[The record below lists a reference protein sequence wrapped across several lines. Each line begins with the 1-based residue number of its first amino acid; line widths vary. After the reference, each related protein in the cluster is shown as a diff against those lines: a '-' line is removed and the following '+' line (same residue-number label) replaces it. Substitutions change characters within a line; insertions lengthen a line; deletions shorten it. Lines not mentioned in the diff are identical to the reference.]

1 MEGEL
6 EEAGPVDAAGAG
18 APSMPGPGASTGR
31 TPEGAGD
38 TPSRGIR
45 SLEAVTAALAV
56 VLLGWLFTPC
66 LRSGD
71 AAAYVEEAMALRGG
85 GPLLRPLHAGYVA
98 ALAAVSPAGPGADA
112 AANALSA
119 GLAAIA
125 LASARSTASSLGAG
139 RVAALVPVWF
149 LLGASPFLD
158 SALFAEVY
166 GPAAAALLASAALG
180 LSGRTWAVPVLAG
193 WAVTV
198 NPGAA
203 AWIPTLSLLAAR
215 GGIRRSVTGA
225 LCVLPAAALGA
236 LWVDGWLAGPRGAL
250 AAWDGDVG
258 PVLSLQRAWRL
269 GIEAAPAT
277 LPLLA
282 MGGLTGP
289 RGRAYAL
296 AWLPG
301 FALTC
306 AAVDRRGDVPA
317 HLASLV
323 LLAPLAGL
331 GAEAVA
337 RAFAHRR
344 RGTFPAA
351 VGVAM
356 LLAFQVGEGTS
367 RHDRLRRRAARAA
380 GACAALGELDPP
392 PLPVGPWGAVRLCRH
407 QAPGLPRGGGDGV
420 ANPHRVIVPPGRA
433 PTAAEARDAAPRM
446 YRPIRL
452 SRDDVWMTTP
462 GGVEPNKKPTG
473 PAPEEDPD
481 R

>member
-1 MEGEL
+1 MT
-6 EEAGPVDAAGAG
+6 D
-18 APSMPGPGASTGR
+18 PGASTGR
-31 TPEGAGD
+31 PPEDQGA
-38 TPSRGIR
+38 TPSRGTR
-45 SLEAVTAALAV
+45 CLEGATAALAV
-56 VLLGWLFTPC
+56 VLLGGLFTPC

-71 AAAYVEEAMALRGG
+71 AAAYVEEALALRGG
-85 GPLLRPLHAGYVA
+85 GPLLRPLHAGYIA
-98 ALAAVSPAGPGADA
+98 ALAAVSPAGPRADA
-112 AANALSA
+112 VANALSSGLA
-119 GLAAIA
+119 LVGLAA
-125 LASARSTASSLGAG
+125 ARFAARSLGAG

-166 GPAAAALLASAALG
+166 GPAASALLAAAALG

-215 GGIRRSVTGA
+215 GGLRRSLTGA
-225 LCVLPAAALGA
+225 LSLLPAAAVAA
-236 LWVDGWLAGPRGAL
+236 LWLDGWLEGPRGAL
-250 AAWDGDVG
+250 AAWEGDVG

-282 MGGLTGP
+282 VGGLAGP

-301 FALTC
+301 FVLTC
-306 AAVDRRGDVPA
+306 ALADRRGDVPA

-323 LLAPLAGL
+323 LSAPLSAL

-337 RAFAHRR
+337 RAFAQRR
-344 RGTFPAA
+344 RGTFPTAL
-351 VGVAM
+351 GVAM

-380 GACAALGELDPP
+380 GACATLGSLESP

-407 QAPGLPRGGGDGV
+407 QAPDLPGGGGGGD
-420 ANPHRVIVPPGRA
+420 AYPHRVIVPPGRA
-433 PTAAEARDAAPRM
+433 PTATEARDAAPRM
-446 YRPIRL
+446 YRPVRL

-462 GGVEPNKKPTG
+462 DGVGPMTNPTG
-473 PAPEEDPD
+473 PEPEEDPD